1 MPGLRV
7 VGLGMAC
14 LDILIRAKCLPTWER
29 GSHLSA
35 IAIEGGGPVAT
46 ACVASQRLGVPTGFI
61 GTCGSDRLGQIKR
74 QTLEEHHLEL
84 SHLQIYP
91 GPENQVVLVTVHET
105 TGERIFSGIG
115 KSAPP
120 LSPASLD
127 HVYITQA
134 DYLHLDGYHAEA
146 ALEAA
151 DWMHAAGKQVMLD
164 GSSTRS
170 RVPTSMQALVHAC
183 DILICGSGFGAS
195 LTGKSDPSEIG
206 SGIIKMGP
214 QVVVQT
220 EGRQGSY
227 TTTSNGTFHIPAFEV
242 EVVDTTGAG
251 DVFHG
256 AFLCGLVNGWELPII
271 IQFASA
277 VSALKCMSLGGR
289 QGIPTFEQTRLFLR
303 QHQILLPG
311 G

>member
-1 MPGLRV
+1 MPGLKV
-7 VGLGMAC
+7 IGLGMAC
-14 LDILIRAKCLPTWER
+14 LDILIRAHSLPTWEQ
-29 GSHLSA
+29 GAHLSA

-74 QTLEEHHLEL
+74 QTLEEHHLDL
-84 SHLQIYP
+84 SHLQVFP
-91 GPENQVVLVTVHET
+91 GPENQVVLVTVHEA

-120 LSPASLD
+120 LSAPSLD
-127 HVYITQA
+127 QDYITQA
-134 DYLHLDGYHAEA
+134 DFLHLDGYHAGA
-146 ALEAA
+146 ALAA
-151 DWMHAAGKQVMLD
+151 AGWMHAAGKQVMLD

-170 RVPTSMQALVHAC
+170 RIPPGMLALVHAC
-183 DILICGSGFGAS
+183 DILICGSGFGTS
-195 LTGKSDPSEIG
+195 LTGKTSPGAIG
-206 SGIIKMGP
+206 SDIIAMGP
-214 QVVVQT
+214 RIVVQT

-227 TTTSNGTFHIPAFEV
+227 TTTSGATFHTPAFEV

-256 AFLCGLVNGWELPII
+256 AFLCGLVNGWELPCIV
-271 IQFASA
+271 QFATA
-277 VSALKCMSLGGR
+277 VSALKCLSLGGR
-289 QGIPTFEQTRLFLR
+289 QGIPTLAQTRLFLS

>member
-1 MPGLRV
+1 MSRLKV

-14 LDILIRAKCLPTWER
+14 LDILIRAHSLPTWEQ
-29 GSHLSA
+29 GSRLSA

-74 QTLEEHHLEL
+74 QTLEEHHLDL
-84 SHLQIYP
+84 SHLQINP

-115 KSAPP
+115 KSALP
-120 LSPASLD
+120 LSPKSFDKA
-127 HVYITQA
+127 YITQA

-146 ALEAA
+146 ALVAA
-151 DWMHAAGKQVMLD
+151 GWMHASGKQVMLD

-170 RVPTSMQALVHAC
+170 SVPPSMKALVRAC

-195 LTGKSDPSEIG
+195 LTGLTDPSEIG
-206 SGIIKMGP
+206 SDIIKMGP
-214 QVVVQT
+214 RIVVQT

-227 TTTSNGTFHIPAFEV
+227 TTTSEGTFHIPAFEV

-256 AFLCGLVNGWELPII
+256 AFLCGLVNSWELPMVV
-271 IQFASA
+271 QFATA

-303 QHQILLPG
+303 HHQILLPG